1 MANLSCVWDTMLTQG
16 MVVRA
21 VQKAATEG
29 AEEAEEAVGMML
41 GMTLL
46 GKLEEPRIYV
56 RCELRQKHVRRLA
69 LVDMPGYVL
78 ASPSSGAGAN
88 IRQDGVQMR
97 LDGTLL
103 SLTFVQLWFEPG
115 EVGKQERD
123 QGVGRGV
130 QESVG
135 KEVGAGRSPGLRA
148 FQRFYSLMLTR
159 CPGLPTIRASEEC
172 SWRLTNKVTRRVFT
186 MCTYKAAA

>member
-16 MVVRA
+16 EAVRA
-21 VQKAATEG
+21 VQKAATGE
-29 AEEAEEAVGMML
+29 AEEAGESEEAVGMML
-41 GMTLL
+41 GLNLL

-56 RCELRQKHVRRLA
+56 CCELGQKTCGDSLSSTCPAMCSFRTA
-69 LVDMPGYVL
+69 AGPAPTFAKTACKCVL
-78 ASPSSGAGAN
+78 TAPS
-88 IRQDGVQMR
+88 
-97 LDGTLL
+97 
-103 SLTFVQLWFEPG
+103 FVSLWFEPG

>member
-1 MANLSCVWDTMLTQG
+1 MANLSCMWDVMLAQG
-16 MVVRA
+16 EVVRA
-21 VQKAATEG
+21 VQKAATKEAED
-29 AEEAEEAVGMML
+29 AEEAEKAVEMML
-41 GMTLL
+41 GFKLL
-46 GKLEEPRIYV
+46 EKLEPRIYV
-56 RCELRQKHVRRLA
+56 CCALRQTTCGDSLSSTCPAMCSFRPAAGPAPTFAKTA
-69 LVDMPGYVL
+69 CKCVL
-78 ASPSSGAGAN
+78 TAPS
-88 IRQDGVQMR
+88 
-97 LDGTLL
+97 
-103 SLTFVQLWFEPG
+103 FVSLWFEPG

-186 MCTYKAAA
+186 MCTYTAAA